1 MPLIFCLAT
10 PVAAVVINGR
20 TDPAATCDTIKVFGR
35 KLDESARTRSA
46 YSPTSASVDLE
57 FLGPKLDSGHFLT
70 VLGRTDVGKASVLI
84 FGAEGFQPSWFTP
97 RKTRCPTIG
106 TFKE

>member
-1 MPLIFCLAT
+1 MLLATHGRFGTVMQARGRPLGVLYSVLKAALFLACLATQDSMPLIFCLAT

-57 FLGPKLDSGHFLT
+57 FLG
-70 VLGRTDVGKASVLI
+70 
-84 FGAEGFQPSWFTP
+84 
-97 RKTRCPTIG
+97 
-106 TFKE
+106 

>member
-57 FLGPKLDSGHFLT
+57 FLGPKLHSGHFLT
-70 VLGRTDVGKASVLI
+70 VLGRTDVGKGERLHLWGRRIS
-84 FGAEGFQPSWFTP
+84 
-97 RKTRCPTIG
+97 
-106 TFKE
+106 TFLVHSPKDQMPNYWHI

>member
-57 FLGPKLDSGHFLT
+57 FLGLKLHSGHFLYSSGSH
-70 VLGRTDVGKASVLI
+70 GRRQSRAS
-84 FGAEGFQPSWFTP
+84 
-97 RKTRCPTIG
+97 
-106 TFKE
+106 